1 MRAVDYSNL
10 GRYRLITFNHDGVA
24 TAVIALDDCGVG
36 WQACPELELPGYDAL
51 DFDGANVN
59 LAIGIKAVDS
69 VSGAA
74 PHRCYPG
81 QVEKLT

>member
-24 TAVIALDDCGVG
+24 TPVIALDDCGVG

-51 DFDGANVN
+51 DFDGGQPGDRHQGGR
-59 LAIGIKAVDS
+59 LCQRRCP
-69 VSGAA
+69 A
-74 PHRCYPG
+74 PLLSRPG
-81 QVEKLT
+81 